1 MNRTLET
8 LTESQLIEQAQGGD
22 RFAFDELVNLYQPR
36 MLRTALRILRNMDD
50 AEDAVQQAFVSAWKN
65 LDKFRGDASFST
77 WITRITLN
85 EALTSM
91 RRRKHQFVE
100 LKEASADQAE
110 TIGPL
115 HVSGGEDPEQRILR
129 RERERLLHGS
139 LQSVKPGY
147 RAAMQLRLLE
157 DLSLEEISR
166 RLRIPVNTVKIHL
179 YRGRQ
184 AMKSFLQQ
192 KMSMPTTA

>member
-50 AEDAVQQAFVSAWKN
+50 AEDAVQQAFVAAWKN
-65 LDKFRGDASFST
+65 LDKFRGDSSFST

-85 EALTSM
+85 EALTAM
-91 RRRKHQFVE
+91 RRRKHQFVQLNE
-100 LKEASADQAE
+100 SSADQAE
-110 TIGPL
+110 TFSPL
-115 HVSGGEDPEQRILR
+115 HVSGGEDPEQSILR
-129 RERERLLHGS
+129 REREQLLRGS
-139 LQSVKPGY
+139 LDSVKPGY
-147 RAAMQLRLLE
+147 REAMQLRLLE

>member
-1 MNRTLET
+1 MNRSFET
-8 LTESQLIEQAQGGD
+8 LTESQLIEQAQTGN

-36 MLRTALRILRNMDD
+36 MLRTSLRMLRNMDD
-50 AEDAVQQAFVSAWKN
+50 AEDAVQQAFVSAWQN

-85 EALTSM
+85 EALTTL
-91 RRRKHQFVE
+91 RRRKRQFVE
-100 LKEASADQAE
+100 LNETSADQVE
-110 TIGPL
+110 TISPL
-115 HVSGGEDPEQRILR
+115 HVSGSEDPEQSVLR
-129 RERERLLHGS
+129 REREQLLHGS

-147 RAAMQLRLLE
+147 REAMKLRLME
-157 DLSLEEISR
+157 DLSLEEIAR

-184 AMKSFLQQ
+184 AMKTFLQQ

>member
-1 MNRTLET
+1 MNRTFET
-8 LTESQLIEQAQGGD
+8 LTESQLIEQAQGGN

-36 MLRTALRILRNMDD
+36 MLRTSLRMLRNMDD
-50 AEDAVQQAFVSAWKN
+50 AEDAVQQAFVSAWQN

-85 EALTSM
+85 EALTAL
-91 RRRKHQFVE
+91 RRRKRQFVE
-100 LKEASADQAE
+100 LTEASADQVE
-110 TIGPL
+110 SVNPL
-115 HVSGGEDPEQRILR
+115 HVSGSEDPEQSVLR
-129 RERERLLHGS
+129 REREQLLHGS

-147 RAAMQLRLLE
+147 RQAMKLRLLE
-157 DLSLEEISR
+157 DLSLEEIAQ
-166 RLRIPVNTVKIHL
+166 RLRLPVNTVKIHL

-184 AMKSFLQQ
+184 AMKTFLQQ